1 MLHWHI
7 SRRKGSCHDFS
18 GKAENCNELSNKG
31 KEGVVKV
38 VVWEELNWEAARG
51 GRAKSQEGP
60 WDMGH
65 GKEDL
70 FLPSPQTTY
79 RANLRIIS
87 QVFQDHC
94 FS

>member
-60 WDMGH
+60 WDMGR
-65 GKEDL
+65 KTYF
-70 FLPSPQTTY
+70 FLPHKQHTEQT
-79 RANLRIIS
+79 
-87 QVFQDHC
+87 
-94 FS
+94 